1 MMFKNS
7 LSGEV
12 ERFEPIRGKRVN
24 MYVCGPTVQESF
36 HIGHARTYIIFDSI
50 AKYMGL
56 SGYSV
61 FYLQNITDI
70 DDKIIKKAQDLNMD
84 SQEVALKYASEY
96 FGIMHEL
103 GVDSVN
109 FYARATDY
117 IPEIISQISR
127 LMEKGHA
134 YIGGDGVYFRVS
146 SFPDYGKLS
155 NQRSEDLIQG
165 SRISENSNKADQ
177 KDFALW
183 KMQKPGEPAWESPWG
198 RGRPGWHIEDT
209 AITETYFGQ
218 EYDIHGGGT
227 DLIFPHHEAEIAQMR
242 SISGRETLAK
252 YWIHTGMVTLN
263 GEKMSKSLGNFIT
276 ISETLKRYN
285 GREIRFAMLNG
296 NYRSTIDFSEK
307 AMEEAGKNVRYL
319 NTIKRR
325 LDLHGAVYGNLDLD
339 VAPYRKG
346 IEDAMDD
353 DFNFRSVFRI
363 IMDLAGTAYRE
374 FSNLSADSV
383 RSILST
389 FQWANSFLGIFDMY
403 RNPEVLKKSV
413 ELLLDLRKK
422 LREEKNY
429 GLSDLIRSS
438 LVEMGIEVQD
448 NGKDVEWWIR
458 D

>member
-7 LSGEV
+7 LSGKV

-24 MYVCGPTVQESF
+24 LYVCGPTVQESF

-50 AKYMGL
+50 VKYMRL

-70 DDKIIKKAQDLNMD
+70 DDKIIKKAQELNMD
-84 SQEVALKYASEY
+84 PQDVAVKYTTEY
-96 FGIMHEL
+96 LDIMHAL

-109 FYARATDY
+109 FYARATEY
-117 IPEIISQISR
+117 IPEIIGQISR

-134 YIGGDGVYFRVS
+134 YVGGDGIYFRVS

-155 NQRSEDLIQG
+155 NQRSEDLLSG

-198 RGRPGWHIEDT
+198 MGRPGWHIEDT
-209 AITETYFGQ
+209 AITETYFGS

-242 SISGRETLAK
+242 SISGKETLAK

-263 GEKMSKSLGNFIT
+263 GEKMSKSLGNFVT
-276 ISETLKRYN
+276 ISQTLEKYN
-285 GREIRFAMLNG
+285 KMEIRFALLNG
-296 NYRSTIDFSEK
+296 NYRSTIDFSENL
-307 AMEEAGKNVRYL
+307 MEEARKNVRYL
-319 NTIKRR
+319 NIIKRR
-325 LDLHGAVYGNLDLD
+325 LDLHGDVYGNLDLD
-339 VAPYRKG
+339 VTPYRKG
-346 IEDAMDD
+346 IEEAMND
-353 DFNFRSVFRI
+353 DFNFRTVFRLL
-363 IMDLAGTAYRE
+363 MELAGTAYRE
-374 FSNLSADSV
+374 FPNLSLDSV
-383 RSILST
+383 RSILSV
-389 FQWANSFLGIFDMY
+389 FQWADMFLGVFDTT
-403 RNPEVLKKSV
+403 RNPEVIRRTV
-413 ELLLDLRKK
+413 DLLLDLRKR
-422 LREEKNY
+422 LREAKNY
-429 GLSDLIRSS
+429 ELSDLIRSS
-438 LVEMGIEVQD
+438 MTEMGIEVQD

>member
-1 MMFKNS
+1 MMFRNS

-12 ERFEPIRGKRVN
+12 ERFDPITGKRVN

-36 HIGHARTYIIFDSI
+36 HIGHARTYVIFDSI
-50 AKYMGL
+50 AKYMRQ

-84 SQEVALKYASEY
+84 SQEVALKYTSEY
-96 FGIMHEL
+96 FEIMHEL

-109 FYARATDY
+109 FYARATEY

-127 LMEKGHA
+127 LMENGHA
-134 YIGGDGVYFRVS
+134 YVGGDGVYFRVS

-155 NQRSEDLIQG
+155 NQRSEELLTG
-165 SRISENSNKADQ
+165 SRIPENSNKADQ
-177 KDFALW
+177 KDFVLW
-183 KMQKPGEPAWESPWG
+183 KLQKPGEPAWESPWG

-242 SISGRETLAK
+242 SISGKETLAK

-276 ISETLKRYN
+276 ISDTLKKYN
-285 GREIRFAMLNG
+285 GREIRFALLNG

-307 AMEEAGKNVRYL
+307 VMEEAGKNVRYL
-319 NTIKRR
+319 NIIKRR
-325 LDLHGAVYGNLDLD
+325 LDLHGGVYGGLDLD
-339 VAPYRKG
+339 VTSYRKG
-346 IEDAMDD
+346 IEDAMGD
-353 DFNFRSVFRI
+353 DFNFRSAFRI

-383 RSILST
+383 RRILSI
-389 FQWANSFLGIFDMY
+389 FQWVNGFLGVFDVN

-429 GLSDLIRSS
+429 RLSDLIRSS
-438 LVEMGIEVQD
+438 LVEMGVEVQD

>member
-1 MMFKNS
+1 MMFRNS

-12 ERFEPIRGKRVN
+12 ERFDPITGKRVN

-36 HIGHARTYIIFDSI
+36 HIGHARTYVIFDSI
-50 AKYMGL
+50 AKYMRQ

-70 DDKIIKKAQDLNMD
+70 DDKIIKKAQDINMD
-84 SQEVALKYASEY
+84 SQEVALKYTSEY
-96 FGIMHEL
+96 FEIMHEL

-109 FYARATDY
+109 FYAMATEY

-127 LMEKGHA
+127 LMENGHA
-134 YIGGDGVYFRVS
+134 YVGGDGVYFRVS

-155 NQRSEDLIQG
+155 NQRSEELLTG
-165 SRISENSNKADQ
+165 SRIPENSNKADQ
-177 KDFALW
+177 KDFVLW
-183 KMQKPGEPAWESPWG
+183 KLQKPGEPAWESPWG

-242 SISGRETLAK
+242 SISGKETLAK

-276 ISETLKRYN
+276 ISDTLKKYN
-285 GREIRFAMLNG
+285 GREIRFALLNG

-307 AMEEAGKNVRYL
+307 VMEEAGKNVRYL
-319 NTIKRR
+319 NIIKRR
-325 LDLHGAVYGNLDLD
+325 LDLHGGVYGGLDLD
-339 VAPYRKG
+339 VTSYRKG
-346 IEDAMDD
+346 IEDAMGD
-353 DFNFRSVFRI
+353 DFNFRSAFRI

-374 FSNLSADSV
+374 FSNLSAVSV
-383 RSILST
+383 RRILSI
-389 FQWANSFLGIFDMY
+389 FQWVNGFLGVFDVN

-429 GLSDLIRSS
+429 RLSDLIRSS
-438 LVEMGIEVQD
+438 LVEMGVEVQD

>member
-1 MMFKNS
+1 MMFRNS

-50 AKYMGL
+50 AKYMRL

-70 DDKIIKKAQDLNMD
+70 DDKIIRKSQELNIS
-84 SQEVALKYASEY
+84 SQEVALKYTDEY
-96 FGIMHEL
+96 LDIMQKL

-109 FYARATDY
+109 YYARATEY

-134 YIGGDGVYFRVS
+134 YVGGDGVYFRVS

-155 NQRSEDLIQG
+155 NQRSGELLSG

-183 KMQKPGEPAWESPWG
+183 KMQKQGEPAWESPWG
-198 RGRPGWHIEDT
+198 KGRPGWHIEDT
-209 AITETYFGQ
+209 AITETYFGP

-263 GEKMSKSLGNFIT
+263 GEKMSKSQGNFVT
-276 ISETLKRYN
+276 ISETLRKYN
-285 GREIRFAMLNG
+285 SREIRFALLNG
-296 NYRSTIDFSEK
+296 NYRSTIDFSENL
-307 AMEEAGKNVRYL
+307 MEEAGKNVRYL
-319 NTIKRR
+319 NIIKGR
-325 LDLHGAVYGNLDLD
+325 LELHGDVYGNLDLD
-339 VAPYRKG
+339 AASYRKEV
-346 IEDAMDD
+346 EDAMND
-353 DFNFRSVFRI
+353 DFDFRSAFRI
-363 IMDLAGTAYRE
+363 LLELAGTAYRE
-374 FSNLSADSV
+374 FPNLSLNSV

-389 FQWANSFLGIFDMY
+389 FRWANTFLGVFDTVE
-403 RNPEVLKKSV
+403 NPGVLKESV
-413 ELLLDLRKK
+413 DLLLDLRKR
-422 LREEKNY
+422 LRQEKNY
-429 GLSDLIRSS
+429 ALSDLIRSS

-458 D
+458 G

>member
-1 MMFKNS
+1 MKFKNS

-12 ERFEPIRGKRVN
+12 ERFEPIIGKRVN

-50 AKYMGL
+50 VKYMRL

-70 DDKIIKKAQDLNMD
+70 DDKIIKKAQELKMD
-84 SQEVALKYASEY
+84 SQEVALKYTSEY
-96 FGIMHEL
+96 FDIMQEL

-109 FYARATDY
+109 FYARATEY

-127 LMEKGHA
+127 LLEKGHA

-198 RGRPGWHIEDT
+198 WGRPGWHIEDT

-218 EYDIHGGGT
+218 EYDIHGGGI

-307 AMEEAGKNVRYL
+307 VMEEAGKNVQYL

-325 LDLHGAVYGNLDLD
+325 LDLHGGVYGNLELD
-339 VAPYRKG
+339 VASYRKE

-363 IMDLAGTAYRE
+363 IMDLAGTAYRN

-389 FQWANSFLGIFDMY
+389 FKWANSFLGIFDTY

-413 ELLLDLRKK
+413 ELILDLRKK

-438 LVEMGIEVQD
+438 LVEMGIEVRD

>member
-1 MMFKNS
+1 MKFKNS

-12 ERFEPIRGKRVN
+12 ERFEPIIGKRVN

-50 AKYMGL
+50 VKYMRL

-70 DDKIIKKAQDLNMD
+70 DDKIIKKAQELNMD
-84 SQEVALKYASEY
+84 SQEVALKYTSEY
-96 FGIMHEL
+96 FDIMQEL

-276 ISETLKRYN
+276 ISETLKKYN

-307 AMEEAGKNVRYL
+307 VMEEAGKNVQYL

-325 LDLHGAVYGNLDLD
+325 LDLHGGVYGNLELD
-339 VAPYRKG
+339 VASYRKE

>member
-12 ERFEPIRGKRVN
+12 ESFHPIRGKRVN

-50 AKYMGL
+50 AKYMRL

-70 DDKIIKKAQDLNMD
+70 DDKIIKKAQDLCVD
-84 SQEVALKYASEY
+84 YQDVALKYTSEY
-96 FGIMHEL
+96 FDIMHEL

-109 FYARATDY
+109 FYARATEY

-134 YIGGDGVYFRVS
+134 YIGGDGVYFRVG
-146 SFPDYGKLS
+146 SFPDYGRLS
-155 NQRSEDLIQG
+155 RQKSEDLLQG
-165 SRISENSNKADQ
+165 NRISENYDKDDE

-198 RGRPGWHIEDT
+198 MGRPGWHIEDT

-218 EYDIHGGGT
+218 EYDIHGGGS

-242 SISGRETLAK
+242 SISGKETLAK

-263 GEKMSKSLGNFIT
+263 GLKMSKSLGNFIT
-276 ISETLKRYN
+276 ISETLKKHN
-285 GREIRFAMLNG
+285 GREIRFALINA

-307 AMEEAGKNVRYL
+307 VMEEAEKNVRYL
-319 NTIKRR
+319 NIIKRR
-325 LDLHGAVYGNLDLD
+325 LDLHGDVYGNLDID
-339 VAPYRKG
+339 AATYKERVKN
-346 IEDAMDD
+346 AMDN
-353 DFNFRSVFRI
+353 DFDFRSAIRI
-363 IMDLAGTAYRE
+363 IMDLAATAYRE
-374 FSNLSADSV
+374 FSNLSFDSV
-383 RSILST
+383 RSILSV
-389 FQWANSFLGIFDMY
+389 FKWADTFLGIFEYD
-403 RNPEVLKKSV
+403 RNPEALKKSV
-413 ELLLDLRKK
+413 NLLLDLRKK
-422 LREEKNY
+422 LREDKNY
-429 GLSDLIRSS
+429 SLSDFIRVS
-438 LVEMGIEVQD
+438 LVEMGVEVQD